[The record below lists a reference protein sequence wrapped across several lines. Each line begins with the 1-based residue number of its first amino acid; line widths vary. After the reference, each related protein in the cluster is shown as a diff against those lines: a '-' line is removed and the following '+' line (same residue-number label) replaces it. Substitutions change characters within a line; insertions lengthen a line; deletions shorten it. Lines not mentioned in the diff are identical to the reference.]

1 MRMTDGKG
9 GTGMRI
15 DINADLGEG
24 FGPYTI
30 ADDAALMP
38 LITSANVACGYH
50 AGDPVIMDRTVRL
63 AREHDVDLGA
73 HVSYPDRMGF
83 GRRPMAMDA
92 NELEK
97 HILYQLGALHAI
109 ARAAGHRI
117 THLNPHGAL
126 GNQASADPAIAATL
140 VKATFAFD
148 PDIRFLVLP
157 GSALEQAASGV
168 GMKCHRLFLADR
180 AYTADCKLAPRA
192 LPGAVIK
199 DEGQVIGRIL
209 RFLREGT
216 VEAIDGHI
224 VAMDATS
231 ILVHSDTPGAV
242 ALAHEIRKALAVEA
256 VEFTALSK
264 MRGDRS

>member
-1 MRMTDGKG
+1 
-9 GTGMRI
+9 MRI

-38 LITSANVACGYH
+38 HITSANVACGYH

-63 AREHDVDLGA
+63 AKEHEIDLGA

-83 GRRPMAMDA
+83 GRRVMPMDA

-97 HILYQLGALHAI
+97 HVLFQLGALHAI

-126 GNQASADPAIAATL
+126 GNQASADAGIAETL
-140 VKATFAFD
+140 VKATYAFD

-157 GSALEQAASGV
+157 GSSLEQAASAA

-180 AYTADCKLAPRA
+180 AYTQDRQLAPRS

-199 DEGQVIGRIL
+199 DRDLVVARLL
-209 RFLREGT
+209 RLLREKT
-216 VEAIDGHI
+216 VETIDGQTI
-224 VAMDATS
+224 NMDVQS

-242 ALAHEIRKALAVEA
+242 DLANNIRRALQAQGADIVS
-256 VEFTALSK
+256 LSQLGPAEEGE
-264 MRGDRS
+264 RL